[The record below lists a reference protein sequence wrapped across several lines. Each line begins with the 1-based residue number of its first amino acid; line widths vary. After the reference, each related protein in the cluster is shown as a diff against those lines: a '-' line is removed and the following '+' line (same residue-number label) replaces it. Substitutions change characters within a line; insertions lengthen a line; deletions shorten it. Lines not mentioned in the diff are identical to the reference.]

1 MGLFE
6 PQHLLIVLA
15 IALIIF
21 GPGKIGDLGGSL
33 GRGIRDFKKAMAAPT
48 SQPPQASAQ
57 EAQPTSLQ
65 ANRPEHAVNVTAT
78 AHKGNG
84 LVRKWRFPAAG
95 PRSTPQAHR
104 HVPLARLTASR
115 TATL

>member
-33 GRGIRDFKKAMAAPT
+33 GRGIRDFKKAMAEPT
-48 SQPPQASAQ
+48 SQPAQASAQ
-57 EAQPTSLQ
+57 EAQPSALQ
-65 ANRPEHAVNVTAT
+65 QTAPEHAVNVTAT
-78 AHKGNG
+78 GHKE
-84 LVRKWRFPAAG
+84 
-95 PRSTPQAHR
+95 
-104 HVPLARLTASR
+104 TA
-115 TATL
+115 

>member
-33 GRGIRDFKKAMAAPT
+33 GRGIRDFKKAMAEPA
-48 SQPPQASAQ
+48 SQPAQASAQ
-57 EAQPTSLQ
+57 EAQPTALQ
-65 ANRPEHAVNVTAT
+65 QTAPEHAVNVTAT
-78 AHKGNG
+78 AHKE
-84 LVRKWRFPAAG
+84 
-95 PRSTPQAHR
+95 
-104 HVPLARLTASR
+104 TA
-115 TATL
+115 